1 MSRLYRFLVG
11 NALVT
16 LGIILWGLVILTWV
30 TLRVFGDDPPDVPM
44 GTATALAAVF
54 GLPAIL
60 VGAWDA
66 YRAWRGR
73 GGDR

>member
-1 MSRLYRFLVG
+1 MSRFYRFLSE

-30 TLRVFGDDPPDVPM
+30 TVRVFGDDPPDVPM

-66 YRAWRGR
+66 YRSWRGPR
-73 GGDR
+73 GGK